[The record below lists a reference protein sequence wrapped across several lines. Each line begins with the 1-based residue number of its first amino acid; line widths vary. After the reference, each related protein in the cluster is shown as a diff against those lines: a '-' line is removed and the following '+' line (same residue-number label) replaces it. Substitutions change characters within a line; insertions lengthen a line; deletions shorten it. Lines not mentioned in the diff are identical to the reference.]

1 MRGRFGVPVYLTTA
15 YLARFADEGM
25 PIALALLAIHRT
37 GSAAQGAFLLTA
49 WMAPH
54 VLTAPLTGSLA
65 KRVRYPRLFYSGALG
80 VFAVSIIVLALT
92 VGRAPSAVTLVVA
105 LAGGSCGPI
114 VTGGLSGLLSGLL
127 TDAASLQRGY
137 ALDAATFNAAAVT
150 GAAAVTLVA
159 GAATPVVAT
168 VVLGGGAVVA
178 ALLVA
183 ALPYPPVVRS
193 TGGPSLVAD
202 LGSGLLAVWRI
213 VELRAITLATVI
225 AFGGIGGL
233 AMTAVLLVDDVD
245 DPGAA
250 AGGAAGAE
258 LGAEGG
264 EGHFGGGYLM
274 TAFALGGLVGSLVLA
289 RWQPFATVQRLA
301 VYALLGTGAALAA
314 AALVPS
320 FPVRVALFALA
331 GVCDGPL
338 LGATLRLRAEHAPS
352 AVLPQV
358 FTIGA
363 GLKMSAAA
371 CGAALTGAAAGL
383 GAPSLLLAIA
393 CLQFVAAFLYVL
405 VRSRGARPAKSPAEA
420 RRSGVRS
427 ST

>member
-1 MRGRFGVPVYLTTA
+1 MYLCTA

-37 GSAAQGAFLLTA
+37 GSAVEGAYLLTA
-49 WMAPH
+49 WMVPH

-65 KRVRYPRLFYSGALG
+65 ARVRYPRLFHAGALG
-80 VFAVSIIVLALT
+80 VFAAAIVVLASV
-92 VGRAPSAVTLVVA
+92 VGRAPFAVALVVA

-127 TDAASLQRGY
+127 PRGPARQRGY

-159 GAATPVVAT
+159 EVATPVAAA
-168 VVLGGGAVVA
+168 VLLGAGAAVA

-183 ALPYPPVVRS
+183 ALPYPPTTARRA
-193 TGGPSLVAD
+193 GRPSLAAD
-202 LGSGLLAVWRI
+202 LWSGPAAVWRI
-213 VELRAITLATVI
+213 AELRAITTATVI

-233 AMTAVLLVDDVD
+233 ALTAVLLVN
-245 DPGAA
+245 DPAA
-250 AGGAAGAE
+250 TAGGAGNDFA
-258 LGAEGG
+258 
-264 EGHFGGGYLM
+264 GGYLM
-274 TAFALGGLVGSLVLA
+274 TAFALGGLAGSLALA
-289 RWQPFATVQRLA
+289 RWQPFATGQRL
-301 VYALLGTGAALAA
+301 VVWTLLGTGGALAA
-314 AALVPS
+314 SALIPS

-331 GVCDGPL
+331 GLCDGPL
-338 LGATLRLRAEHAPS
+338 LGATLRIRADHAPA

-383 GAPSLLLAIA
+383 GAPYLLLAIA
-393 CLQFVAAFLYVL
+393 CLQFVAALLYVL
-405 VRSRGARPAKSPAEA
+405 MRGR
-420 RRSGVRS
+420 GDRS
-427 ST
+427 SETTAGSGHPGGHSRS